1 MRSIER
7 AFLDAAFER
16 YDTEADGPFASGKP
30 ANNKLNADRIATG
43 SNLYWRI
50 NYGFADWVMA
60 EFPDPSQI
68 GCIVG
73 LPKGGT
79 RFAEATSEVLAPAYH
94 IPVAYLK
101 KLPDAGEGKRF
112 APVTAADEV
121 LLRNAKQ
128 IAALDDVSTE
138 MTTLRGFL
146 RMPQLA
152 GTVIRFCSAFHR
164 GAPELLEEEIAPG
177 VGCSALEARFIPN
190 RLPQDSELW
199 QHA

>member
-1 MRSIER
+1 MKSIER
-7 AFLDAAFER
+7 PFLDATFER
-16 YDTEADGPFASGKP
+16 YDAAVDGPFASGKP
-30 ANNKLNADRIATG
+30 ANNKLDADGIVTG

-50 NYGFADWVMA
+50 NYGFADWIMA
-60 EFPDPSQI
+60 EFPDPSKI

-73 LPKGGT
+73 LANGGT
-79 RFAEATSEVLAPAYH
+79 RFAEGTSEVLAPAYR

-101 KLPDAGEGKRF
+101 KLPDTGEGKQF
-112 APVTAADEV
+112 APVSAADAIV
-121 LLRNAKQ
+121 LRNAKQ

-164 GAPELLEEEIAPG
+164 GLPQLLEEEIAPG
-177 VGCSALEARFIPN
+177 VSCSALASRYIPN
-190 RLPQDSELW
+190 MLPEDSELW